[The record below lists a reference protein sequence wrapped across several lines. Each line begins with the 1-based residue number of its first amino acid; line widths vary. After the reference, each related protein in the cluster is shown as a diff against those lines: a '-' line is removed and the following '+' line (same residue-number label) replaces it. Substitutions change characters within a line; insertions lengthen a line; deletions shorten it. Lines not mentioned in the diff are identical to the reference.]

1 MTGSGRLLAAL
12 SRFDRAG
19 RAIETTLLILI
30 LGGLIVV
37 AVGQIVLREF
47 FSFGFIWANEL
58 QNVMV
63 LWLAMIATIAACR
76 DDRHIRIDALSRV
89 MPPIMLRI
97 SRVIVD
103 LFAAVVCVIIAWQVY
118 LYIQIEIEYEDTV
131 LVDVPA
137 WIVHGIMPI
146 AFLLTGYRFVVNA
159 IKKAVGVDE
168 PQEQGMPI

>member
-1 MTGSGRLLAAL
+1 MSNRLSEAL
-12 SRFDRAG
+12 RSLDRIG
-19 RAIETTLLILI
+19 RAIETTLLVLI

-47 FSFGFIWANEL
+47 FSYGFIWANEL
-58 QNVMV
+58 QNLMV
-63 LWLAMIATIAACR
+63 LWLAMFAAIAAAR

-89 MPPIMLRI
+89 MPKGWVRV

-103 LFAAVVCVIIAWQVY
+103 VFAAIVCAVIAWHVY
-118 LYIQIEIEYEDTV
+118 EYVKLEIELEDTV

-146 AFLLTGYRFVVNA
+146 AFVLTGYRFVVNA
-159 IKKAVGVDE
+159 IRRAAGIERDE
-168 PQEQGMPI
+168 EEGIAL

>member
-1 MTGSGRLLAAL
+1 VSNRLSEAL
-12 SRFDRAG
+12 RSLDRIG
-19 RAIETTLLILI
+19 RAIETTLLVLI

-47 FSFGFIWANEL
+47 FSYGFIWANEL
-58 QNVMV
+58 QNLMV
-63 LWLAMIATIAACR
+63 LWLAMFAAIAAAR

-89 MPPIMLRI
+89 MPKGWVRV

-103 LFAAVVCVIIAWQVY
+103 VFAAIVCAVIAWHVY
-118 LYIQIEIEYEDTV
+118 EYVKLEIELEDTV

-146 AFLLTGYRFVVNA
+146 AFVLTGYRFVVNA
-159 IKKAVGVDE
+159 IRRAAGIERDE
-168 PQEQGMPI
+168 EEGIAL